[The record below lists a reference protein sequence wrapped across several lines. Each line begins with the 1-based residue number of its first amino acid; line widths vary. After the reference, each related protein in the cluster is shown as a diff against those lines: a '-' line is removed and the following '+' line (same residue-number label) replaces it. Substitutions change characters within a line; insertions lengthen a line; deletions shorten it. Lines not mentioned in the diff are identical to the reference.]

1 MNKTMEEMNKQY
13 KDCPVRTSEY
23 VIDSKKYIVKSHFIG
38 YKKLDD
44 VLYHISFQKAVDEI
58 L

>member
-1 MNKTMEEMNKQY
+1 MNKTMEEMNEQY

-23 VIDSKKYIVKSHFIG
+23 VIDGKKYIVKSHFLG
-38 YKKLDD
+38 SKKLDE
-44 VLYHISFQKAVDEI
+44 VLYRIAFQKAIDEI